1 MLHAFFVPK
10 SPQKESRSSIT
21 LWVTVIVIA
30 GSLILGSIALQKR
43 LWSAA
48 GLPKLPIAGKVD
60 PTGATFPERL
70 GTDVSWADLKGKVV
84 VAAYAYSRCPH
95 GCSGVVVH
103 MLKLRDA
110 FPGNPN
116 LHLVSVAAYP
126 ELDTPASLKTFAAGL
141 GVKDSDPW
149 WWISGDRLK
158 IWAFM
163 TDQLKFLPSREVPE
177 KDRLSPDDVVE
188 HDLRAVL
195 IDKQGQIRGLYPVM
209 DSRIE
214 IAEVALKRLIQDV
227 DRLIQV
233 P

>member
-1 MLHAFFVPK
+1 MPK
-10 SPQKESRSSIT
+10 SQQKESRSSLT
-21 LWVTVIVIA
+21 LWVGVIVIA
-30 GSLILGSIALQKR
+30 GGVVFGSIALQKS

-60 PTGATFPERL
+60 PTGAVFPERL
-70 GTDVSWADLKGKVV
+70 GQDVAWADLKGKVV

-95 GCSGVVVH
+95 GCSGVAVH

-110 FPGNPN
+110 FQSNPD

-126 ELDTPASLKTFAAGL
+126 ELDTPASLKIFAAGL
-141 GVKDSDPW
+141 GVKDNDPW
-149 WWISGDRLK
+149 WWISGDRK
-158 IWAFM
+158 KVWAFM
-163 TDQLKFLPSREVPE
+163 TDQLKLLPSREVPE
-177 KDRLSPDDVVE
+177 KDRLSPDDIVE

-195 IDKQGQIRGLYPVM
+195 IDKKGQIRGLYPVM
-209 DSRIE
+209 DPRIE

-227 DRLIQV
+227 DRLIQE